1 MKRLG
6 VRAALAERFAAV
18 RIIIGRAIKPV
29 SDWWF
34 APAPA
39 ERLAAVRIIVGTFA
53 LAWILIRIREGY
65 AVAQLPAENF
75 RPTGVVRLLESPL
88 PPALALAISIATAV
102 LMAAF
107 VVGFRFRLLAPF
119 AAIALLWTLTY
130 RNSWGM
136 IFHTENLLVLHV
148 MALACSPAADAWAVD
163 RKPAQPAAIGYGWVL
178 KLMIALTAATYVLAG
193 IAKLRIAGMD
203 WIDGEQ
209 LRNQIAVDNL
219 RKALLGDLI
228 APLATQ
234 FLEHPAGFIVFS
246 VMTLVLEFGAPIAL
260 VGPRLARLWALAAWG
275 FHVGVV
281 LLMNIWFLYPL
292 CGVAYVA
299 MLRAERPGMWFLG
312 WWRRRRGMPAA

>member
-1 MKRLG
+1 MKRLS
-6 VRAALAERFAAV
+6 E
-18 RIIIGRAIKPV
+18 
-29 SDWWF
+29 WWF

-39 ERLAAVRIIVGTFA
+39 ERLAAVRIIVGMFG
-53 LAWILIRIREGY
+53 LLWVLIRLREGY

-75 RPTGVVRLLESPL
+75 RPTGVVRLLDAPL
-88 PPALALAISIATAV
+88 APGIALAISIATAA

-107 VVGFRFRLLAPF
+107 VVGFKFRVLAPI
-119 AAIALLWTLTY
+119 AAAALLWTLTY
-130 RNSWGM
+130 RNAWGM

-148 MALACSPAADAWAVD
+148 IALACSPAADAWAID
-163 RKPAQPAAIGYGWVL
+163 RRPGEPAAIGYGWVL
-178 KLMIALTAATYVLAG
+178 KLMIALTVVTYVLAG

-219 RKALLGDLI
+219 RKALLGDSI

-234 FLEHPAGFIVFS
+234 FLDHPSGFIIFS
-246 VMTLVLEFGAPIAL
+246 VMTLVLEFGSPIAL

-281 LLMNIWFLYPL
+281 MLMNIWFLYPL

-299 MLRAERPGMWFLG
+299 MLRAERPGHWLIE
-312 WWRRRRGMPAA
+312 WWRRKRGMPPP

>member
-1 MKRLG
+1 MKRI
-6 VRAALAERFAAV
+6 A
-18 RIIIGRAIKPV
+18 
-29 SDWWF
+29 DWWF

-53 LAWILIRIREGY
+53 LAWVLIRIREGY

-75 RPTGVVRLLESPL
+75 RPTGVVLLLEAPL
-88 PPALALAISIATAV
+88 PPDLALAISIATAV
-102 LMAAF
+102 LLGAF
-107 VVGFRFRLLAPF
+107 VVGFRFRVLAPL
-119 AAIALLWTLTY
+119 AAVALLWTLTY

-148 MALACSPAADAWAVD
+148 IALACAPAADAFAID
-163 RKPAQPAAIGYGWVL
+163 RRPAQPAAIGYGWVL
-178 KLMIALTAATYVLAG
+178 KLMVALTVVTYVLAG

-219 RKALLGDLI
+219 RKALLGDSI

-234 FLEHPAGFIVFS
+234 FLDHPSEFTVFS
-246 VMTLVLEFGAPIAL
+246 IMTLVLEFGSPIAL
-260 VGPRLARLWALAAWG
+260 VGPRLGRLWALAAWG
-275 FHVGVV
+275 FHLGVV

-299 MLRAERPGMWFLG
+299 LLRAERPFSWAIGRY
-312 WWRRRRGMPAA
+312 RRWRGMLGT

>member
-1 MKRLG
+1 MKR
-6 VRAALAERFAAV
+6 
-18 RIIIGRAIKPV
+18 V

-34 APAPA
+34 APAPV
-39 ERLAAVRIIVGTFA
+39 ERLAAVRIIVGLFA
-53 LAWILIRIREGY
+53 LLWVLIRLREGY
-65 AVAQLPAENF
+65 AVAQLPVENF
-75 RPTGVVRLLESPL
+75 RPTGVVRLLDAPL
-88 PPALALAISIATAV
+88 APGIALGISIATAA
-102 LMAAF
+102 LMVAF
-107 VVGFRFRLLAPF
+107 VVGFKFRVLAPI
-119 AAIALLWTLTY
+119 AAVALLWTLTY

-148 MALACSPAADAWAVD
+148 IALACSPAADAWAID
-163 RKPAQPAAIGYGWVL
+163 RRPAQPAAIGYGWVL
-178 KLMIALTAATYVLAG
+178 KLLIALTVVTYVLAG

-234 FLEHPAGFIVFS
+234 FLDHPSGFTIFS
-246 VMTLVLEFGAPIAL
+246 LTTLVLEFGAPIAL

-299 MLRAERPGMWFLG
+299 MLRAERPGNWLIR
-312 WWRRRRGMPAA
+312 WWQRRSPSSGGMPPP